1 LLFNGRFITE
11 GDNRRLEKVCVLG
24 SEVKNKLFGSEDAI
38 GRTILIREV
47 PFQVVGVLSEKG
59 SDLNGTNMDDM
70 IYVPINTLMRR
81 VANITYIDGMEI
93 VIGNWDM
100 FDDIKADIT
109 SILRENH
116 RLYGDTRMILRL
128 SIR

>member
-1 LLFNGRFITE
+1 
-11 GDNRRLEKVCVLG
+11 
-24 SEVKNKLFGSEDAI
+24 
-38 GRTILIREV
+38 
-47 PFQVVGVLSEKG
+47 VGVLSEKG